1 MKLASIF
8 LMALCCHKMQV
19 IYYYIENIFQN

>member
-8 LMALCCHKMQV
+8 MSRHSRT
-19 IYYYIENIFQN
+19 

>member
-8 LMALCCHKMQV
+8 
-19 IYYYIENIFQN
+19 